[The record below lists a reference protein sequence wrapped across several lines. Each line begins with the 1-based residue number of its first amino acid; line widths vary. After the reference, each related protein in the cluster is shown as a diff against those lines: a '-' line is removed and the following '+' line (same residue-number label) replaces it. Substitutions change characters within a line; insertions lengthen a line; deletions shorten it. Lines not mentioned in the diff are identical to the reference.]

1 MVGQLSL
8 LLGEPGQSPDGKKRY
23 LPRAFST
30 RERGVLGR
38 VIQGLYQE
46 HQITPDTATY
56 QTPILA
62 DLLRLLEVEQ
72 DAVANELA
80 IDLRYLLYGSIRC
93 EVVELTPEGAAFNE
107 HTTIDWNFSRDVI
120 YYDFKQVPEILLPF
134 YYLQAIGAINRYL
147 RQHGRD
153 TRRKIFLEID
163 EFGYA
168 AQVEAVA
175 RLAVEICKTARKYG
189 CGIVLVDQN
198 PLTFLESESGRQIYE
213 NATARILF
221 HLDDMAA
228 RQIGAAMSD
237 LTPEHIAFLPQA
249 QPGECLAVIKNDVY
263 RVNVETHPLEA
274 RVFMGS

>member
-1 MVGQLSL
+1 L
-8 LLGEPGQSPDGKKRY
+8 L
-23 LPRAFST
+23 T
-30 RERGVLGR
+30 
-38 VIQGLYQE
+38 
-46 HQITPDTATY
+46 
-56 QTPILA
+56 
-62 DLLRLLEVEQ
+62 LLEAED
-72 DAVANELA
+72 DAVAMELA
-80 IDLRYLLYGSIRC
+80 IDIRYFLYGSIRP
-93 EVVELTPEGAAFNE
+93 EVAVLTPEGAAFNG
-107 HTTIDWNFSRDVI
+107 HTTIDWNFGRDVI

-134 YYLQAIGAINRYL
+134 YYLQAIGAIHRYL
-147 RQHGRD
+147 RQRGRD

-175 RLAVEICKTARKYG
+175 RLAVEMCKTARKYG

-221 HLDDMAA
+221 HLDDIAA
-228 RQIGAAMSD
+228 RQVGAAMSD

>member
-1 MVGQLSL
+1 
-8 LLGEPGQSPDGKKRY
+8 
-23 LPRAFST
+23 
-30 RERGVLGR
+30 
-38 VIQGLYQE
+38 
-46 HQITPDTATY
+46 
-56 QTPILA
+56 
-62 DLLRLLEVEQ
+62 
-72 DAVANELA
+72 
-80 IDLRYLLYGSIRC
+80 
-93 EVVELTPEGAAFNE
+93 
-107 HTTIDWNFSRDVI
+107 
-120 YYDFKQVPEILLPF
+120 
-134 YYLQAIGAINRYL
+134 LQASGAINRYL
-147 RQHGRD
+147 RQIGRD

-249 QPGECLAVIKNDVY
+249 QPGECLAIIKNDVY